1 MLKKSLK
8 SLRGSK
14 LLRGSSQM
22 ARCVIVRSLRVVVK
36 LLRGGDVYQ
45 FKKIEEI
52 KFLDHRV
59 ISKKS

>member
-1 MLKKSLK
+1 MVIK

-14 LLRGSSQM
+14 LLHGSSEIV
-22 ARCVIVRSLRVVVK
+22 RCVVVRSLRVAVK

-59 ISKKS
+59 VSKKG